1 MQQGEVVEDF
11 ELIDQDGGAVR
22 LSDLVEAGPLVLFF
36 FPKAKSPGC
45 TLEGCHFRD
54 LKQEFAELG
63 ASIVGVSTDPVD
75 RQKEFDD
82 KNDLGFPLLSDADRV
97 ISNRFGVERPGPL
110 PSKRVTF
117 VIDRDRRVAAVIRS
131 EFNMSAHADR
141 ALEAL
146 REG

>member
-82 KNDLGFPLLSDADRV
+82 RV